1 MVIKAILFDLGGV
14 IVNIDF
20 SNFNNVVMSSIPV
33 PRDQMTLNQEYSQL
47 SDLYHRGEI
56 TDKKFYNQICNS
68 FEIDK
73 NHLTQS
79 IFFNAYNSIILD
91 FNLDVLEILEK
102 LKYKKKYKLICLS
115 NINSSHFNL
124 LKKKN
129 WKFIKYFDE
138 LIFSHEVH
146 LTKPNLDIFKLSIQK
161 ADCPAQEILLID
173 DGLDNIESARKLGI
187 IGIHYKNPKDLIKK
201 LKELGIELLVSN

>member
-102 LKYKKKYKLICLS
+102 LKYKKKYKLICC
-115 NINSSHFNL
+115 L
-124 LKKKN
+124 L
-129 WKFIKYFDE
+129 YTSPSPRDR
-138 LIFSHEVH
+138 S
-146 LTKPNLDIFKLSIQK
+146 
-161 ADCPAQEILLID
+161 
-173 DGLDNIESARKLGI
+173 
-187 IGIHYKNPKDLIKK
+187 
-201 LKELGIELLVSN
+201 